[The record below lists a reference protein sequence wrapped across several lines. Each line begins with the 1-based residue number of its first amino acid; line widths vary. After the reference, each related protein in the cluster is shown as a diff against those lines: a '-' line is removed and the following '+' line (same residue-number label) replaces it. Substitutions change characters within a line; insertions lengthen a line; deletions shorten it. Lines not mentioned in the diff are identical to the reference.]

1 MEALEDWVKQ
11 VKEEYNKLSAD
22 EILEEFVALN
32 DELNEYNKTD
42 DYSKNYKL
50 IKERYEIAR
59 FLILERLKYF
69 DCGDDDIINFT

>member
-1 MEALEDWVKQ
+1 MEHFEDWVKQ

-50 IKERYEIAR
+50 TKEKYEIVR

-69 DCGDDDIINFT
+69 DSGDDGYNFS